1 MNANEYQA
9 LAMRTSNKTLSTRD
23 HILNGVLGL
32 CGEAGEV
39 ADSVKKAYM
48 QGHVI
53 DAEHIAEELGDV
65 CWYIAEAATAIGY
78 TIDEILEKNVAKLKK
93 RYPAGFEA
101 ARSIH
106 REV

>member
-53 DAEHIAEELGDV
+53 DTEHIAEELGDDGRILV
-65 CWYIAEAATAIGY
+65 RPSGPEPLIRIMIEGKDEKIINDLVYECAET
-78 TIDEILEKNVAKLKK
+78 LKNLL
-93 RYPAGFEA
+93 
-101 ARSIH
+101 S
-106 REV
+106 